1 MKDKSILPVSFY
13 DRDVL
18 EVARALLGMHLV
30 REQNGA
36 RVSGIIT
43 ETEAYRGRED
53 LGCHAHAGKTRRN
66 EVMFGPPGVAY
77 VYFTYGMHWCLNFVT
92 GSDGFPAAVL
102 IRAVEPLEGLEL
114 IAERRVGR
122 KRENWCNGP
131 AKLTQAF
138 GIDGRQN
145 GVSVCSRESGLF
157 VEMGE
162 LVREESILATPRI
175 GLNNVPEPWRSI
187 KWRFTTRG
195 SEKRFANQPGY

>member
-13 DRDVL
+13 DRDAL
-18 EVARALLGMHLV
+18 EVARALLGMRLV

-36 RVSGIIT
+36 RVSGIII
-43 ETEAYRGRED
+43 ETEAYRGMED

-102 IRAVEPLEGLEL
+102 IRALEPLEALEL

-122 KRENWCNGP
+122 KREIWCDGP

-162 LVREESILATPRI
+162 LVREETILATPRI

-187 KWRFTTRG
+187 QWRFTTRG
-195 SEKRFANQPGY
+195 K